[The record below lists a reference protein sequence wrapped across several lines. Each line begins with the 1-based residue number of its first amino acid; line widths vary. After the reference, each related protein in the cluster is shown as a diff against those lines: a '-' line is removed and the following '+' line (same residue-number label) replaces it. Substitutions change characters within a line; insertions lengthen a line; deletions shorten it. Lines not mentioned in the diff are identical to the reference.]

1 MSAVQPTA
9 PQQDALREAANIG
22 GGHAA
27 SMLSRLVGGLGVMV
41 EVPRIAP
48 AAGGQLI
55 AMCGGAGTRVLGA
68 EFTIEGGLDGKLFW
82 VLPKED
88 ARRLGGRL
96 LRRPTSDGHLSAD
109 EELALAEAANIVA
122 SACLSVL
129 GGLTRLKLAPSPPDL
144 ADGDIATLLA
154 GDDRKGWALE
164 TRFQS
169 TDAPTFGGQLLLLLS
184 HAGVD
189 TLLARMGL

>member
-1 MSAVQPTA
+1 VTAAQPTA

-48 AAGGQLI
+48 ADGAQLV
-55 AMCGGAGTRVLGA
+55 ALLGGAGTHVLGA

-88 ARRLGGRL
+88 ARRLGARL
-96 LRRPTSDGHLSAD
+96 LRRPTSAGHLSAD
-109 EELALAEAANIVA
+109 EALALSEAANIVA

-129 GGLTRLKLAPSPPDL
+129 SGLTRLKLYPSPPDL
-144 ADGDIATLLA
+144 ADGDVATLLA
-154 GDDRKGWALE
+154 GEGRQGWALE

-169 TDAPTFGGQLLLLLS
+169 TDAPSFGGQLLLLLS
-184 HAGVD
+184 PEGVK
-189 TLLARMGL
+189 TLLDRLGL

>member
-1 MSAVQPTA
+1 MNAPQPTA

-48 AAGGQLI
+48 ADGQQLVTMLGGP
-55 AMCGGAGTRVLGA
+55 GTHVLGA

-82 VLPKED
+82 VLPKDD
-88 ARRLGGRL
+88 AHRLGARL
-96 LRRPTSDGHLSAD
+96 LRRPTSAGHLSAD
-109 EELALAEAANIVA
+109 ETLALSEAANIVA

-144 ADGDIATLLA
+144 ASGDVATLL
-154 GDDRKGWALE
+154 GGVGHEGWVLE
-164 TRFQS
+164 TRFFS
-169 TDAPTFGGQLLLLLS
+169 TDAPSFGGQLLLLLS
-184 HAGVD
+184 REGVK
-189 TLLARMGL
+189 TLLERLGL